1 MDNKSFFHDNN
12 VKLPKLYTNS
22 SKMFGIGEIKD
33 KKFFRRNRS
42 TINSDPFKNIK
53 INEDK

>member
-33 KKFFRRNRS
+33 KKFLEEIEVQLIVILS
-42 TINSDPFKNIK
+42 K
-53 INEDK
+53 I